1 MPKNNGKTRPPG
13 LSAWRTLMVFSAQIQ
28 QQACKLVSP
37 SAIAPTRQSCTV
49 GCGRIS
55 LPVGA
60 LCALKWLPFAFYGS
74 PVGNGFVFA
83 PGSVA
88 YFYRSAWRVRIPLF
102 LLHWTVSIVVSA
114 WLFHG
119 LASTDMR
126 DPREG
131 ARYCAVVLVAS
142 IGCSLVFYRLIDR
155 PTEHV
160 RQRIR
165 QRTRK
170 AGS

>member
-1 MPKNNGKTRPPG
+1 M
-13 LSAWRTLMVFSAQIQ
+13 
-28 QQACKLVSP
+28 
-37 SAIAPTRQSCTV
+37 
-49 GCGRIS
+49 
-55 LPVGA
+55 GA

-88 YFYRSAWRVRIPLF
+88 YFCRSAWRVRIPLF
-102 LLHWTVSIVVSA
+102 LLPWTVSIVVSA

-155 PTEHV
+155 PIEHV

>member
-1 MPKNNGKTRPPG
+1 M
-13 LSAWRTLMVFSAQIQ
+13 A
-28 QQACKLVSP
+28 
-37 SAIAPTRQSCTV
+37 
-49 GCGRIS
+49 
-55 LPVGA
+55 
-60 LCALKWLPFAFYGS
+60 
-74 PVGNGFVFA
+74 
-83 PGSVA
+83 
-88 YFYRSAWRVRIPLF
+88 RSYPAV

-126 DPREG
+126 DPWEG
-131 ARYCAVVLVAS
+131 GRYCAVVLVAS

-155 PTEHV
+155 PIEHV

>member
-1 MPKNNGKTRPPG
+1 
-13 LSAWRTLMVFSAQIQ
+13 MVFSAQIQ

-49 GCGRIS
+49 GGGRIS

-60 LCALKWLPFAFYGS
+60 LCALKWLPFDFYTS

-83 PGSVA
+83 PGSSRLLLPQRMA
-88 YFYRSAWRVRIPLF
+88 RSYPAV

-119 LASTDMR
+119 LASTDKR
-126 DPREG
+126 DPWEG
-131 ARYCAVVLVAS
+131 ARYFAVVLVAS

-155 PTEHV
+155 PIEHV

-165 QRTRK
+165 QRTQK
-170 AGS
+170 AYS